1 MNQQPLKRSEALS
14 GPPRAR
20 TSPERL
26 PEGLT
31 LDEYI
36 DRLAEELHQRVE
48 HQRNVVKQLLCE
60 ANPGSSCVAYCPLV
74 DCPRLEKLRGALRD
88 TVSVLEETKSSFKS
102 KRLGVM
108 RQKLLDILA
117 GG

>member
-1 MNQQPLKRSEALS
+1 MNQHTASRSETLC
-14 GPPRAR
+14 GPPHAR

-31 LDEYI
+31 LDEYL

-48 HQRNVVKQLLCE
+48 HQRNVVKQLVCE
-60 ANPGSSCVAYCPLV
+60 ANAGSSCVAYCPLV
-74 DCPRLEKLRGALRD
+74 DCPRLEKLRGALRE